1 MAAAPYTHET
11 LRVTE
16 RNVLPAAEQPLA
28 ALDRRI
34 EIETTRNPEDTDDL

>member
-1 MAAAPYTHET
+1 MAAAPYTYET

-34 EIETTRNPEDTDDL
+34 DIETTRNPEDTDDL